1 MVEPGGERFVAFKP
15 DRSGFLD
22 PGSPYILAID
32 GRELPEWVDAA
43 APWSYLELTL
53 SPASIRALA
62 CRKRPVPSMGEV
74 FTLVTQENG

>member
-1 MVEPGGERFVAFKP
+1 LKIRQSDETFDTHQECNIANDHTIHGP
-15 DRSGFLD
+15 LD
-22 PGSPYILAID
+22 LA
-32 GRELPEWVDAA
+32 R
-43 APWSYLELTL
+43 SYLELTL